1 MELEPLRPSNL
12 IRVMPAKEVKE
23 QALVPPRV
31 FCLVDS
37 TDDLSVLPALAEAG
51 VDGFQV
57 RAKGL
62 TDAALLAFAESVVA
76 VVRPLGA
83 AVVVNDRVDVALAS
97 GADGVH
103 LGRHDLPVAVARR
116 LAPGLLVGAT
126 CRDRDQA
133 VRAAADGADYAGFG
147 PVFATTSKT
156 GLPAPLG
163 TEAVRA
169 AAGILPLIGIGGVDA
184 ATARAVR
191 EAGAAGVAVIGA
203 IWRQP
208 DPVAAARELVEAVA

>member
-1 MELEPLRPSNL
+1 M
-12 IRVMPAKEVKE
+12 
-23 QALVPPRV
+23 PPRI
-31 FCLVDS
+31 FCLVDA

-62 TDAALLAFAESVVA
+62 ADAALLAFADSVIA
-76 VVRPLGA
+76 AVRPLGA

-103 LGRHDLPVAVARR
+103 LGLQDLPVAVARR
-116 LAPGLLVGAT
+116 LAPRLLLGAT

-133 VRAAADGADYAGFG
+133 LRAAADGADYAGFG
-147 PVFATTSKT
+147 PVFATVSKT
-156 GLPAPLG
+156 GLPTPLG

-169 AAGILPLIGIGGVDA
+169 AAGVLPLVGIGGIDA
-184 ATARAVR
+184 ATANAVR
-191 EAGAAGVAVIGA
+191 AAGAEGVAVIGA

>member
-1 MELEPLRPSNL
+1 
-12 IRVMPAKEVKE
+12 V
-23 QALVPPRV
+23 LVPPRL
-31 FCLVDS
+31 FCLVDA

-62 TDAALLAFAESVVA
+62 ADAALLTFAESVVGA
-76 VVRPLGA
+76 VRPLGA
-83 AVVVNDRVDVALAS
+83 VVVVNDRVDVALAS

-103 LGRHDLPVAVARR
+103 LGRQDLPVAVVRR
-116 LAPGLLVGAT
+116 LGQHLLVGAT

-133 VRAAADGADYAGFG
+133 RQAAADGADYAGFG
-147 PVFATTSKT
+147 PVFATASKA

-163 TEAVRA
+163 IAAVRA
-169 AAGILPLIGIGGVDA
+169 SAGILPLVGIGGIDA
-184 ATARAVR
+184 ATARALR
-191 EAGAAGVAVIGA
+191 DAGAAGVAVIGA